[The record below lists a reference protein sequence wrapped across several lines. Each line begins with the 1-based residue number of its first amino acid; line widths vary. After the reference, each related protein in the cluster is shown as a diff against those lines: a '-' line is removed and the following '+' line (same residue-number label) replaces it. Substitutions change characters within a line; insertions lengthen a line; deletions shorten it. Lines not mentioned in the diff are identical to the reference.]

1 MNVWITNLN
10 GEKYIYAR
18 SVSTLYMTEESEIF
32 VIIDNISKSF
42 NGDLVLRDI
51 SAILTPGETLG
62 LIGRSGAGKSVLI
75 HILRGSQD
83 YAPDKGRIIYRVNHC
98 KKCGRVDLPRIGGQC
113 SLCGAPTTI
122 REVDFWGLPERD
134 PLRMAMKERI
144 AIMLQRTFALY
155 GDSSVIENI
164 FEALGTKMNDKERV
178 DRAMKLL
185 QQVGMEHRTMHIAR
199 DLSGGE
205 KQRVVLARQLAKEP
219 ILLLADE
226 PTGTLDPQTAEM
238 VHKALVAAVK
248 TKTMSMV
255 VTSHW
260 PKAIT
265 RLSDKAMWLES
276 GEVMKLGQPSEV
288 VKEFEVCFQKTEDMM
303 NVTVGEPIIRVE
315 NAKKYYYSIMRG
327 VVKAVDD
334 VSFEVNEKEIF
345 GLVGLSGA
353 GKTTVSRMMS
363 GISPATGG
371 MVRVRIG
378 DDWVNMSEM
387 GEFGR
392 GRATPYIG
400 MLHQEYSLYPFN
412 TVLQNLTVC
421 IGMKL
426 PAELA
431 KMKAIQ
437 VMGSVGFTQ
446 REVEKML
453 YAYPDNL
460 SVGEKQRIALARV
473 LIQEPRF
480 VILDEPTGTMD
491 PITKNSVAK
500 SVLIA
505 RKELGETFIVVS
517 HDMDFVLDCCDRVA
531 LMKGGK
537 VVALGAPK
545 EIVASMTQGELA
557 EFTNCETGEGS
568 SP

>member
-1 MNVWITNLN
+1 MSQDV
-10 GEKYIYAR
+10 
-18 SVSTLYMTEESEIF
+18 EIF
-32 VIIDNISKSF
+32 VRIENISKSF
-42 NGDLVLRDI
+42 DGNLVLRDI
-51 SAILTPGETLG
+51 SATLTAGETLG

-75 HILRGSQD
+75 HALRGTAE
-83 YAPDKGRIIYRVNHC
+83 YKPDQGRIIYRVNYC
-98 KKCGRVDLPRIGGQC
+98 PKCNRVELPKANCTCSKCGT
-113 SLCGAPTTI
+113 PTPI
-122 REVDFWGLPERD
+122 KEVDFWNMPERD

-155 GDSSVIENI
+155 GESSVIENI
-164 FEALGTKMNDKERV
+164 FEALGHLDEKAKV
-178 DRAMKLL
+178 DRAIELLKLVKL
-185 QQVGMEHRTMHIAR
+185 EHRTMHIAR

-226 PTGTLDPQTAEM
+226 PTGTLDPQTADM
-238 VHKALVAAVK
+238 VHKALIDAVK
-248 TKTMSMV
+248 SGKMAMV
-255 VTSHW
+255 VSSHW
-260 PKAIT
+260 PKAINQ
-265 RLSDKAMWLES
+265 LSNKAIWLES
-276 GEVMKLGQPSEV
+276 GEVLKMGPPQDV
-288 VKEFEVCFQKTEDMM
+288 TKEFEVCFQKTEEMM
-303 NVTVGEPIIRVE
+303 NVQVGQPTIKLE
-315 NAKKYYYSIMRG
+315 NAKKYYYSIVRG

-334 VSFEVNEKEIF
+334 VSFEVKEKEIF

-353 GKTTVSRMMS
+353 GKTTVSRMIS
-363 GISPATGG
+363 GIAPATGG
-371 MVRVRIG
+371 MVMVRIG
-378 DDWVNMSEM
+378 DEWINMSEI

-412 TVLQNLTVC
+412 TVLQNMTVC

-437 VMGSVGFTQ
+437 VLYSVGFTS
-446 REVEKML
+446 REVDRIL
-453 YAYPDNL
+453 YALPDTL

-500 SVLIA
+500 SILIA
-505 RKELGETFIVVS
+505 RKELGETFIIVS

-537 VVALGAPK
+537 VVALGSPK
-545 EIVASMTQGELA
+545 DVVATLTEGELA
-557 EFTNCETGEGS
+557 EYTNECEQVGEGGS
-568 SP
+568 K

>member
-1 MNVWITNLN
+1 MP
-10 GEKYIYAR
+10 ED
-18 SVSTLYMTEESEIF
+18 SEVF
-32 VIIDNISKSF
+32 VTIDNISKSF

-51 SAILTPGETLG
+51 SATLTPGQTLG

-75 HILRGSQD
+75 HILRGSND
-83 YAPDKGRIIYRVNHC
+83 YKPDKGRIIYRVNHC
-98 KKCGRVDLPRIGGQC
+98 QKCGRIDVPKRGEKC
-113 SLCGAPTTI
+113 VKCGSPTTI
-122 REVDFWGLPERD
+122 KEIDFWNLPERD
-134 PLRMAMKERI
+134 PLRMMMKERI
-144 AIMLQRTFALY
+144 AIMLQRTFALD
-155 GDSSVIENI
+155 GDSSVIENL
-164 FEALGTKMNDKERV
+164 FEAFPVTMNDPEKV
-178 DRAMKLL
+178 TRAIELLKLVNL
-185 QQVGMEHRTMHIAR
+185 EHRTMHIAR

-219 ILLLADE
+219 ILFLADE

-238 VHKALVAAVK
+238 VHKSLIAAVK
-248 TKTMSMV
+248 RNNMSMV
-255 VTSHW
+255 VSSHW
-260 PKAIT
+260 PKAIN
-265 RLSDKAMWLES
+265 RLADKALWLET
-276 GEVMKLGQPSEV
+276 GEVMKKGLPTEV
-288 VKEFEVCFQKTEDMM
+288 TKEFEVCFKKTEEMM
-303 NVTVGEPIIRVE
+303 NVEVGQPIIRVE

-334 VSFEVNEKEIF
+334 VSFEVKEKEIF

-353 GKTTVSRMMS
+353 GKTTLSRMIS
-363 GISPATGG
+363 GIAPATGG
-371 MVRVRIG
+371 MVGVRIG
-378 DDWVNMSEM
+378 DEWINMSEM

-412 TVLQNLTVC
+412 TVLQNLTIC

-437 VMGSVGFTQ
+437 VLLGIGFTAK
-446 REVEKML
+446 EVDRIL

-473 LIQEPRF
+473 LIQEPRI
-480 VILDEPTGTMD
+480 VLLDEPTGTMD
-491 PITKNSVAK
+491 PITKNSVAR
-500 SVLIA
+500 SVLMA
-505 RKELGETFIVVS
+505 RKELNETFIIVS

-537 VVALGAPK
+537 VVALGSPK
-545 EIVASMTQGELA
+545 EIVATLTEGELA
-557 EFTNCETGEGS
+557 EYASCSEQAVSEGNK
-568 SP
+568 

>member
-1 MNVWITNLN
+1 MPV
-10 GEKYIYAR
+10 EKQVF
-18 SVSTLYMTEESEIF
+18 VS
-32 VIIDNISKSF
+32 IDNISKSF
-42 NGDLVLRDI
+42 NGNLVLRDI
-51 SAILTPGETLG
+51 SANLSAGETLG

-75 HILRGSQD
+75 HALRGTPE
-83 YAPDKGRIIYRVNHC
+83 YKPDQGSIIYRINYC
-98 KKCGRVDLPRIGGQC
+98 QKCNRVELPNPGQPC
-113 SLCGAPTTI
+113 PRCGSSTTV
-122 REVDFWGLPERD
+122 REVDFWNMADRD

-155 GDSSVIENI
+155 GESSVIENI
-164 FEALGTKMNDKERV
+164 FEALGDMEEKAKVERAIELLKMVR
-178 DRAMKLL
+178 L
-185 QQVGMEHRTMHIAR
+185 EHRTMHIAR

-205 KQRVVLARQLAKEP
+205 KQRVVLARQLARDP
-219 ILLLADE
+219 ILFLADE
-226 PTGTLDPQTAEM
+226 PTGTLDPQTADL
-238 VHKALVAAVK
+238 VHKALVEAVRSGR
-248 TKTMSMV
+248 MAMV
-255 VTSHW
+255 VSSHW
-260 PKAIT
+260 PKAINQ
-265 RLSDKAMWLES
+265 LSNKAMWLES
-276 GEVMKLGQPSEV
+276 GEIMKMGAPTEV
-288 VKEFEVCFQKTEDMM
+288 TKEFEVCFQKTEAMM
-303 NVTVGEPIIRVE
+303 NVTVGQPTIRLE
-315 NAKKYYYSIMRG
+315 GAKKYFYSIVRG

-334 VSFEVNEKEIF
+334 VSFEVKEKEIF

-353 GKTTVSRMMS
+353 GKTTVSRMIS
-363 GISPATGG
+363 GIAPATGG
-371 MVRVRIG
+371 LVAVRIG
-378 DDWVNMSEM
+378 DEWINMSEM
-387 GEFGR
+387 GEMGR

-437 VMGSVGFTQ
+437 VLTSVGFTA
-446 REVEKML
+446 REVDRIL
-453 YAYPDNL
+453 YALPDTL

-500 SVLIA
+500 SILIA
-505 RKELGETFIVVS
+505 RKELGETFIIVS

-537 VVALGAPK
+537 VVALGSPK
-545 EIVASMTQGELA
+545 DVVATLTEGELA
-557 EFTNCETGEGS
+557 EYANNCEQTAEGTQ
-568 SP
+568 